1 MTSFLLITLYAPLA
15 AWGDVTV
22 GERRTSWDR
31 PSRSAVLGLVAG
43 ALGLKRDDQAGHDA
57 LDAGCG
63 MAVRV
68 DALGRAAEDYHTT
81 QSLPQPEVYRG
92 KPATRRDAI
101 RYGEQNRR
109 LETILSMREYRVD
122 AAYTVAIWA
131 RDGAR
136 WPLQA
141 LCGAL
146 KTPHF
151 VLYAG
156 RKANVLA
163 WPLQPNIIEAKTL
176 ADAFNQRPALDGGPL
191 LAALRPPAGP
201 RSVSCDDD
209 FAIDRG
215 LSAERIERRRD
226 AHAQRTRWQFAER
239 RVITGL
245 IPTTVEPT
253 P

>member
-15 AWGDVTV
+15 AWGDITV

-31 PSRSAVLGLVAG
+31 PSRSAVLGLVAAG
-43 ALGLKRDDQAGHDA
+43 LGLTRADQAGHDA
-57 LDAGCG
+57 LDTGYG
-63 MAVRV
+63 VAVRV
-68 DALGRAAEDYHTT
+68 DVPGRLMIDYHTA
-81 QSLPQPEVYRG
+81 QSLPQSEVKRAR
-92 KPATRRDAI
+92 PATRRDVI
-101 RYGEQNRR
+101 RHGEQHHR
-109 LETILSMREYRVD
+109 LETILSTREYRVD

-141 LCGAL
+141 LCDAL
-146 KTPHF
+146 KAPHF
-151 VLYAG
+151 VPYAG

-163 WPLQPNIIEAKTL
+163 WPMQPIIIEGKTL
-176 ADAFNQRPALDGGPL
+176 ADAFSERVALDGGPL
-191 LAALRPPAGP
+191 LSALRPPVGP

-226 AHAQRTRWQFAER
+226 AQAQRTRWQFAER

-245 IPTTVEPT
+245 VQAASEAAS
-253 P
+253 